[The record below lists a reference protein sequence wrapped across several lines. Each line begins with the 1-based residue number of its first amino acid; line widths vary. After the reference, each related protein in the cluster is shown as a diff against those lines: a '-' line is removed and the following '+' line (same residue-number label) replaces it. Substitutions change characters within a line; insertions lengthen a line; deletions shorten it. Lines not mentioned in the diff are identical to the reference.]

1 MSAATRELKFTA
13 TVEKGEVSAI
23 LAVPSDARVLLV
35 LGHGAGTDMRH
46 RFMQELSD
54 ALNDAKIATF
64 RFNYPYSEKGGGM
77 DGEKVRLATVRAAI
91 ETAMRGADGLAMFA
105 GGHSMSGRMV
115 STACA
120 REPISGLEG
129 DRVLRLSAAFGQT
142 EYGTRR
148 ASEGR
153 GNAHAVS
160 VGAAGQDGG
169 SGIAAAG
176 HRRSGK
182 RDPARRG
189 YGGSWIQGA
198 EAAEYRRTRHG
209 GTGPNRGRVDVWV
222 MVIGMGRSSSELG
235 DCAVVLLTK
244 GVYFVSDPEVSYR
257 PGLREPPPNPPV
269 FRPLDS
275 TPPFRTLLS
284 CISPASVETVVRD
297 REQGKRV
304 Q

>member
-91 ETAMRGADGLAMFA
+91 ETAMRGADRLAMFA

-120 REPISGLEG
+120 REPISGLKG
-129 DRVLRLSAAFGQT
+129 IVFFAFPL
-142 EYGTRR
+142 
-148 ASEGR
+148 
-153 GNAHAVS
+153 H
-160 VGAAGQDGG
+160 
-169 SGIAAAG
+169 
-176 HRRSGK
+176 SGK
-182 RDPARRG
+182 PSTERAEHLKDVEMPMLFLSGQRDKMADLELLQPVIDDLENATLHVVDTANHGFKVLKRRNTDEPVMEELART
-189 YGGSWIQGA
+189 
-198 EAAEYRRTRHG
+198 AAEWMSG
-209 GTGPNRGRVDVWV
+209 
-222 MVIGMGRSSSELG
+222 
-235 DCAVVLLTK
+235 
-244 GVYFVSDPEVSYR
+244 
-257 PGLREPPPNPPV
+257 
-269 FRPLDS
+269 
-275 TPPFRTLLS
+275 
-284 CISPASVETVVRD
+284 
-297 REQGKRV
+297 
-304 Q
+304 